1 MLLARKGVRHLRGK
15 VLEPGGGE
23 GLFREV
29 KRFGWEKEDTQ
40 REVRRS

>member
-1 MLLARKGVRHLRGK
+1 MLLAGKGVRYLRGK
-15 VLEPGGGE
+15 LLELGGGG